1 MTARR
6 RRGRL
11 DVSRVARMTEDE
23 HITAGPFDLRL
34 VDEGRAVDTAD
45 GRGELPARGVGGFP
59 AYVCRIAP
67 TTRLD
72 EGGHLVV
79 TGWRL
84 TTRGRAPGST
94 RHHGHRTAAEAI
106 AHAEAWAR
114 RRFAYVAEVIR

>member
-1 MTARR
+1 MTTTTRR

-11 DVSRVARMTEDE
+11 DVSRVSAMTEHE

-34 VDEGRAVDTAD
+34 VDEARAVDTAD
-45 GRGELPARGVGGFP
+45 HDRPATGLGGFP

-67 TTRLD
+67 TGHVD

-79 TGWRL
+79 TAWTL
-84 TTRGRAPGST
+84 TTRGRGLGGT
-94 RHHGHRTAAEAI
+94 RHHRHATAAEAI

-114 RRFAYVAEVIR
+114 RRFAYAPEVAA